1 MEQIEFNY
9 CYKQDRRTFSGHSFG
24 PGNYVSVKKVREIRW
39 FHSIRLLSKSLLL
52 YLIGLNLYVQIF
64 VTLKKEYAC
73 ILVIVKNNYI
83 SEEGKSKFLS
93 IIFIFIISP

>member
-1 MEQIEFNY
+1 MEQIEFDY

-24 PGNYVSVKKVREIRW
+24 PGDCVSVKRVREIRW
-39 FHSIRLLSKSLLL
+39 FHSIVQKF
-52 YLIGLNLYVQIF
+52 IVVLNWIELVCSDF

-83 SEEGKSKFLS
+83 SEEGKSKFLI